1 METKCKLEWKDH
13 IPINILNRECT
24 DKHLYKAAEIIVN
37 WEPIAR
43 NLDFRE
49 ATVVE
54 IQKNYNGDY
63 LEQKY
68 QFLIRWKRKI
78 GSGATYYTLLQCL
91 DECDMR
97 KCAEDIADMI
107 KKGC

>member
-1 METKCKLEWKDH
+1 METTCKLEWEDH
-13 IPINILNRECT
+13 LPINILNAECT

-43 NLDFRE
+43 KLDFGE

-54 IQKNYNGDY
+54 IQKNYNCNY

-68 QFLIRWKRKI
+68 QFLFRWKSKI
-78 GSGATYYTLLQCL
+78 GSGATYYALLQHL
-91 DECDMR
+91 DKCDMR
-97 KCAEDIADMI
+97 KCAEEIADMI